1 MSSLLFA
8 YFSPGAGVG
17 GREEEAGG
25 GGGQDGYLVPRGC
38 RHEKGLPRVFLFLVH
53 FTDFSKV
60 YNTRLFMQYSDHV
73 PVVYFR
79 TPPFSTTVTCETQL
93 VCLLS
98 LPFFVVTVLFLLTL

>member
-1 MSSLLFA
+1 MTFGKFFDMSSLLFA

-60 YNTRLFMQYSDHV
+60 YNTRLFIQYSDHV

-79 TPPFSTTVTCETQL
+79 TPPSLQLLLAKPNWCAFFPYLFSL
-93 VCLLS
+93 
-98 LPFFVVTVLFLLTL
+98 